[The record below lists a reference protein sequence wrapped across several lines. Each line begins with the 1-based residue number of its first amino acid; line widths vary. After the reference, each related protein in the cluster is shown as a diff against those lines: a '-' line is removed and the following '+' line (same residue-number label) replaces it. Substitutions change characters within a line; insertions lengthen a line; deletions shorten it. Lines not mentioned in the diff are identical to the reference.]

1 MPKAC
6 CALGAFLLLKST
18 FRIFWVVLAVGA
30 LLVLPFRLLTWVET
44 KVADAP
50 AATMHE
56 RRVMPPLRAAL
67 MVHPTVYYVDPNGE
81 AAGLE
86 FDLVSAFAKLQGRS
100 LTVKT
105 FATPDAARQA
115 LMRGEV
121 DVVTMGV
128 AGAALSATELAT
140 TARYQDSGWIVLS
153 SPRKFTPRSLA
164 DIQPKQVVVSSRIF
178 SHSRMA
184 DLRRRN
190 PGITFVEDEKHD
202 DESLMAAVGDDD
214 VPYALVEDDAYSV
227 SRHFHYDAQRAFVV
241 QPPLSRVWLFSSAGD
256 DGVALRADANAFL
269 NRIVRDGQM
278 ARVLDRYFGF
288 PYKVRPADLA
298 IFADRVNTLLPRF
311 RPWFQQAQEKYG
323 IEWRLLAAVA
333 YQESHWDTDATSETG
348 VRGLMQFTE
357 DTAKRFKVD
366 RLDPYSSIMGGAR
379 YLAELKRDGL
389 APRIEEPD
397 KTWLAVA
404 AYNVGLGHI
413 ESARILAQ
421 RAKKNPD
428 VWPEVRRHLPL
439 LIKPEVAAQFKYGP
453 CRCGMPVEYVEAVRA
468 YYDVLL
474 RLEPSHQPKLRI
486 PG

>member
-1 MPKAC
+1 M
-6 CALGAFLLLKST
+6 LL
-18 FRIFWVVLAVGA
+18 VAGA
-30 LLVLPFRLLTWVET
+30 LLFLPVRLLTWVET
-44 KVADAP
+44 KAIDAP
-50 AATMHE
+50 VVTMHE
-56 RRVMPPLRAAL
+56 RKVLPPLRAAL
-67 MVHPTVYYVDPNGE
+67 MLHPTVYYIDPNGE

-86 FDLVSAFAKLQGRS
+86 FDLISAFAKLQDRT

-121 DVVTMGV
+121 DVVAIGV
-128 AGAALSATELAT
+128 AGATLSVTELAT
-140 TARYQDSGWIVLS
+140 TAKYQDSGWILLN
-153 SPRKFTPRSLA
+153 SPRKFTPRSLTE
-164 DIQPKQVVVSSRIF
+164 ILPKQVVVSSRIF
-178 SHSRMA
+178 SHPRMA
-184 DLRRRN
+184 ELRRRHA
-190 PGITFVEDEKHD
+190 GITFVEDDKHD

-241 QPPLSRVWLFSSAGD
+241 QPAMSRAWLFSSAGKE
-256 DGVALRADANAFL
+256 GAALRADANAFL
-269 NRIVRDGQM
+269 TRIVRDGQIT
-278 ARVLDRYFGF
+278 RVLDRYFGF

-357 DTAKRFKVD
+357 DTAKRFNVN
-366 RLDPYSSIMGGAR
+366 RLDAYSSIMGGAR

-404 AYNVGLGHI
+404 AYNIGLGHI

-428 VWPEVRRHLPL
+428 TWPEVRRHLPL
-439 LIKPEVAAQFKYGP
+439 LIKPDVAAQFKHGP

-474 RLEPSHQPKLRI
+474 RLEPSHQPKLRL